1 MTMQSAKVLI
11 AKTVDDLKFDS
22 SYLRVRSRDVL
33 EDEDAILLKSASD
46 QIARLT
52 VRLERLVR
60 RAE

>member
-1 MTMQSAKVLI
+1 MLQSAKVLI

-33 EDEDAILLKSASD
+33 NDQDAVLLQQASE
-46 QIARLT
+46 QIAKLT
-52 VRLERLVR
+52 LRLEKLMR

>member
-1 MTMQSAKVLI
+1 MKSAKVLI

-33 EDEDAILLKSASD
+33 SDHEAVLLQQASE
-46 QIARLT
+46 QIAKLT
-52 VRLERLVR
+52 LRLEKLMR